1 MSQPEDAPQSGDDQ
15 RGNVRQDMNEIDRI
29 VAEIRESPG
38 TDGASEA
45 GADTT
50 EVSDEAERG
59 QSPARDLHAAGA
71 FLTVRPGPLA
81 PVRRRAKALVH
92 RAVHSQVRPIADQ
105 VSRLST
111 LHETEVTLHEA
122 EVMHRGAEVAEHAAI
137 VSELRRE
144 LAGVKDRLSRVERMS
159 RSQPRTA
166 SMVEP
171 PASRAGDVEVAGQS
185 VVGQELDYFA
195 FEGLLRGST
204 DEIAARQLEYV
215 EVFADTDDI
224 LDVGC
229 GRGELVELL
238 VAAGKR
244 AAGVDLNHDMVEAC
258 RDRGLQVTVAD
269 GIVELAGR
277 PAQSLGG
284 VAALQVV
291 EHLRP
296 GQLTTFLA
304 SCHRV
309 LRPGGVL
316 LLETI
321 NPVTLS
327 AIRNYFADLT
337 HAQPLVPETLRFL
350 VESAGFREVA
360 IAYKN
365 PLPEIARLRH
375 VPYDDR
381 ASLSARAESDR
392 NVDLVNATLF
402 GPQDYAVI
410 ARA

>member
-81 PVRRRAKALVH
+81 PVRRRVKALVH

-111 LHETEVTLHEA
+111 LHETEV
-122 EVMHRGAEVAEHAAI
+122 MHRGAEAAEHAAI

-171 PASRAGDVEVAGQS
+171 PASRAGH
-185 VVGQELDYFA
+185 
-195 FEGLLRGST
+195 RRRH
-204 DEIAARQLEYV
+204 RQW
-215 EVFADTDDI
+215 
-224 LDVGC
+224 
-229 GRGELVELL
+229 
-238 VAAGKR
+238 
-244 AAGVDLNHDMVEAC
+244 
-258 RDRGLQVTVAD
+258 
-269 GIVELAGR
+269 
-277 PAQSLGG
+277 
-284 VAALQVV
+284 
-291 EHLRP
+291 
-296 GQLTTFLA
+296 
-304 SCHRV
+304 
-309 LRPGGVL
+309 
-316 LLETI
+316 
-321 NPVTLS
+321 
-327 AIRNYFADLT
+327 
-337 HAQPLVPETLRFL
+337 
-350 VESAGFREVA
+350 
-360 IAYKN
+360 
-365 PLPEIARLRH
+365 
-375 VPYDDR
+375 
-381 ASLSARAESDR
+381 
-392 NVDLVNATLF
+392 
-402 GPQDYAVI
+402 
-410 ARA
+410 